1 MPDGVTAGKRH
12 KDKTAELTA
21 EAEAKFPNGW
31 DANAQTYEKHLKSTN
46 KNRAFKTG
54 TLEHFLLHNFF
65 PQLKSTAAGPSQSEK
80 NATPTKPSSGK
91 GASAKEND
99 ANDVARD
106 PASELARSSADSE
119 LADAASHSSSSEGE
133 DASVRS
139 VAGKPATPV
148 ERRAAADDAPL
159 SEIAAR
165 AGAGL
170 ADDDNLLGAGSAA
183 DNHEDAN
190 VEAAQQ
196 AERRLE
202 KKASENQKKA
212 SENQLRRSDKPKPR
226 GRDVESDEDDEV
238 PIFHQNYGK
247 KKAVDKDSKKTV
259 EKESKK
265 RKRSRNESE
274 TSSAEEISDSDEKRP
289 SRYKPR
295 KVSALLND
303 WDFDLIR
310 PEFQRLA
317 LIRDGAEIRDGA
329 PMRVFNMHLVLAAA
343 AGVLPRDTFKRF
355 KKSVMESRGDKDDM

>member
-12 KDKTAELTA
+12 KDKIAELTA

-65 PQLKSTAAGPSQSEK
+65 PQLKSTAAQSEK

-159 SEIAAR
+159 SELAAR

-212 SENQLRRSDKPKPR
+212 SENQLRLR
-226 GRDVESDEDDEV
+226 
-238 PIFHQNYGK
+238 Q
-247 KKAVDKDSKKTV
+247 AKTT
-259 EKESKK
+259 
-265 RKRSRNESE
+265 RTRC
-274 TSSAEEISDSDEKRP
+274 
-289 SRYKPR
+289 
-295 KVSALLND
+295 
-303 WDFDLIR
+303 
-310 PEFQRLA
+310 
-317 LIRDGAEIRDGA
+317 
-329 PMRVFNMHLVLAAA
+329 RV
-343 AGVLPRDTFKRF
+343 RR
-355 KKSVMESRGDKDDM
+355 RR